1 MNIKYYN
8 CRKSLIGIY
17 NHKALQFWS
26 ILMEGNFREYEGY
39 AKSLEWYI
47 SVENIFLK
55 DQLKFQS
62 FCLSVF
68 YSIYIL
74 T

>member
-26 ILMEGNFREYEGY
+26 ILMEGNFHEYEGY
-39 AKSLEWYI
+39 AKSLECDI

-68 YSIYIL
+68 YS